1 MKRTVKDMVSMALLK
16 MTEMMMMTMIKRISA
31 ALIAAIITI
40 SLSAQDKDFGIWYGA
55 NINKGITNKLD
66 LDVSAMVRTFEK
78 ASKVD
83 QGFLEAGLG
92 YKINKHLDA
101 ALSYRLTSSLEDD
114 LKYHFQHKVF
124 LDLKGDVKL
133 SNFSFSG
140 RFRFQTRVK
149 TYLEYVSDK
158 YPDYTG
164 RLKLK
169 AMFRTPS
176 FPLNPYVYCESFYPM
191 FADSERLM
199 GKNRLSFGFIYK
211 ISKLHS
217 IDFGYI
223 YQRDYLPKISDKN
236 IISIEYNL
244 NL

>member
-1 MKRTVKDMVSMALLK
+1 MVLLK
-16 MTEMMMMTMIKRISA
+16 MTEMMMMTMIKRTGA
-31 ALIAAIITI
+31 ALFAAIITI

-55 NINKGITNKLD
+55 NLNKGITNKLD

-83 QGFLEAGLG
+83 QGFLEAGIG

-114 LKYHFQHKVF
+114 SKYHFQHKIF

-133 SNFSFSG
+133 SNFAFSG

-158 YPDYTG
+158 YPEYTG

-169 AMFRTPS
+169 AMYRTPS
-176 FPLNPYVYCESFYPM
+176 FPLNPYVYCESFCPM
-191 FADSERLM
+191 FADSERLI
-199 GKNRLSFGFIYK
+199 GKNRLSLGFVYK

-217 IDFGYI
+217 VDIGYI
-223 YQRDYLPKISDKN
+223 YQRDYLPKISDMN

>member
-1 MKRTVKDMVSMALLK
+1 MTRT
-16 MTEMMMMTMIKRISA
+16 MMMTMIKRTSA
-31 ALIAAIITI
+31 VLIAAIITI
-40 SLSAQDKDFGIWYGA
+40 TLSAQDKDFGIWYGA
-55 NINKGITNKLD
+55 NLNKGFTDKID
-66 LDVSAMVRTFEK
+66 LNVSAMVRTFEK

-114 LKYHFQHKVF
+114 SKYHFQHKAF

-140 RFRFQTRVK
+140 RFRFQARVK

-169 AMFRTPS
+169 AIYRTPS
-176 FPLNPYVYCESFYPM
+176 FPLNPYVYCESFCPM
-191 FADSERLM
+191 FANSERLI
-199 GKNRLSFGFIYK
+199 GKNRLSFGVVYK

-217 IDFGYI
+217 IDIGYI
-223 YQRDYLPKISDKN
+223 HQRDYLPKISNMN
-236 IISIEYNL
+236 IISLEYNL

>member
-1 MKRTVKDMVSMALLK
+1 
-16 MTEMMMMTMIKRISA
+16 MTEMMMTTMIKRTSA
-31 ALIAAIITI
+31 ALIAAIVTI
-40 SLSAQDKDFGIWYGA
+40 SLSAQDKDFGIWYGV
-55 NINKGITNKLD
+55 NLNKGITNKFD
-66 LDVSAMVRTFEK
+66 LDVSAMIRTYEK

-101 ALSYRLTSSLEDD
+101 ALSYRLTSAHEDD
-114 LKYHFQHKVF
+114 SKYHFQHKIF

-149 TYLEYVSDK
+149 TYLVYVSDK

-169 AMFRTPS
+169 AMYRTPS
-176 FPLNPYVYCESFYPM
+176 FPLNPYVYCESFCPM
-191 FADSERLM
+191 FADSERLI

-211 ISKLHS
+211 ISRLHS
-217 IDFGYI
+217 LDIGYI
-223 YQRDYLPKISDKN
+223 YQRDYLPKISDMN